1 MVCCKRST
9 RRAGAS
15 SSQSQEAFTGFSY
28 FSVGYRKKKIVAKMK
43 SVRLVN
49 LSIAVV
55 ILLISFPSVFV
66 VAQAKDEIETSD
78 ADREKPD
85 AWTQFATS
93 APITSAPVA
102 TPKPFSSTEAPVQD
116 VTGKPSTQQPVYIS
130 KEALKY
136 TEMPVTEVTAPP
148 VGIPDERRRL
158 R

>member
-1 MVCCKRST
+1 
-9 RRAGAS
+9 
-15 SSQSQEAFTGFSY
+15 
-28 FSVGYRKKKIVAKMK
+28 MK
-43 SVRLVN
+43 SVRLVT
-49 LSIAVV
+49 LSIAAV
-55 ILLISFPSVFV
+55 ILLISFPSALV
-66 VAQAKDEIETSD
+66 VAQVKDEIETSD

-85 AWTQFATS
+85 ELTNMATP

-136 TEMPVTEVTAPP
+136 TEMPVTVVTAPP